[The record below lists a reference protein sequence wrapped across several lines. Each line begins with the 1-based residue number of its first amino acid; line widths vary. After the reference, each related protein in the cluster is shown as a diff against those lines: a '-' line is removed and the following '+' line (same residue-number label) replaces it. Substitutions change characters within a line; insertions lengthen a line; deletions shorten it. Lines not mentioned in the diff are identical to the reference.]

1 MIEKAKTLWWFLKQP
16 KLYPQLLYL
25 IMSRLLENDPE
36 KERLLAK
43 EWCKSRAV
51 PVEDAYHRI
60 TGKKM
65 MRLREEYGS
74 IIDKAESIA
83 NRCPVVMGGPGDI
96 DLLYN
101 LVEHVQADKI
111 IETGVAYGWSS
122 LAILLSLRKRKGA
135 RLISSDMP
143 YAKIGNEDYVG
154 CVVADELRG
163 HWRLIR
169 LPDRQ
174 SLPKAIAELG
184 EIDMCHYDSD
194 KSYRGKK
201 WAYPILWSVLRTGGM
216 FVSDDISDDF
226 AFKDFCVDTER
237 TPLVIRSY
245 ADTNVEKYV
254 GILIK

>member
-1 MIEKAKTLWWFLKQP
+1 MFEKIKTLLWFLKQP
-16 KLYPQLLYL
+16 KLYPQLVHL
-25 IMSRLLENDPE
+25 IKSRVLDHDVE
-36 KERLLAK
+36 KERKLAK
-43 EWCKSRAV
+43 QWCREKAISAG
-51 PVEDAYHRI
+51 EAFFNI
-60 TGKKM
+60 TGKQM
-65 MRLREEYGS
+65 
-74 IIDKAESIA
+74 ESIYQIFGSDIKDA
-83 NRCPVVMGGPGDI
+83 EKRAKQCPISMGGPGDV

-101 LVEHVQADKI
+101 LAEHVQANNV

-122 LAILLSLRKRKGA
+122 LAILLSLGKREGA

-143 YAKIGNEDYVG
+143 YAKVGNEDYVG
-154 CVVADELRG
+154 CVVADELRS

-201 WAYPILWSVLRTGGM
+201 WAYRILWSALRTGGM

-226 AFKDFCVDTER
+226 AFRDFCVDTKR